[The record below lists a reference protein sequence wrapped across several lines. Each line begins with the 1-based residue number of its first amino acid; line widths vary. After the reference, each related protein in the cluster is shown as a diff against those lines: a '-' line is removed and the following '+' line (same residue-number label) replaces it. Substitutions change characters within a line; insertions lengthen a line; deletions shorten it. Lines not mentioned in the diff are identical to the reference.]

1 MCCFNSTHSIEPVS
15 QWYVSGN
22 EGRFFKAVLVV
33 DLKHT
38 RLPNISSAKMGL
50 FGISKELQFRVC
62 NHSKPSLS
70 PHRAREDLFLKRG
83 NECWE
88 GCCKQ
93 RTSDF
98 SLAES
103 LPRRLFF
110 PLPGSAVVIGCES
123 SPFWSSYSIELLLLF
138 INFHIAIS
146 GYLLF
151 FIQNEASHYFKN
163 SS

>member
-1 MCCFNSTHSIEPVS
+1 
-15 QWYVSGN
+15 
-22 EGRFFKAVLVV
+22 
-33 DLKHT
+33 
-38 RLPNISSAKMGL
+38 MGL
-50 FGISKELQFRVC
+50 FGISKELQFRVY

-70 PHRAREDLFLKRG
+70 PHRAREELFFKKG
-83 NECWE
+83 NECLE
-88 GCCKQ
+88 GCGKQ

-103 LPRRLFF
+103 LPRQFF
-110 PLPGSAVVIGCES
+110 FCLSGSAVVIGCES

-138 INFHIAIS
+138 INFYIAIS

-151 FIQNEASHYFKN
+151 FIQNEASNYFKN